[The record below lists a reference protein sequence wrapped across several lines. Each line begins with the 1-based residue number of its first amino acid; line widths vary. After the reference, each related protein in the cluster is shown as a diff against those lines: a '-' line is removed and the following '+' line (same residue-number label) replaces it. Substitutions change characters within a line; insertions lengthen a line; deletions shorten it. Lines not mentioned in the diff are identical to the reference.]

1 MAKFANINIE
11 FDAELKKN
19 YYDAYV
25 YEIKIFKG
33 KETFY
38 YVGWHMGLI
47 SDEYLCSSSDPILK
61 EDYANFDHEFNVIET
76 GTAYDMAYLEW
87 KMLSKVDAKNN
98 PFYYNKSNGG
108 GKYLKK
114 HGNIIMIDK
123 LEDEIKAKKYLAEPT
138 PLQKFID
145 EEIRPYQI
153 RDLDGTK
160 TSHVTD
166 LSHKIDELEGD
177 MSTWEPIV
185 IFEDMDGPGEDVLGQ
200 GNHTTTAGIKSSK
213 NYKISDI
220 PTQMI
225 PKSVWSK
232 LSPFELKTLLLRLNP
247 LPKKPSLPTSDPSA
261 VQWLTDNFKNNG
273 VPIKSDSNI
282 EELKKWGFSVQ
293 KITKGLMP
301 AAVKAVNNKNGLK
314 PGHIIIDY
322 TSGEAKQFLTN
333 AIEENTSDTEFAM
346 AWSSNWL
353 KWDKIMNDFFP
364 KHYKKNDWTIYI
376 YHTSTD
382 NKKTWEDTQF
392 SYYKTSFDILAE
404 QFGIQMHWEP
414 LLFSKKNPLL
424 NIKKKIK
431 KVKAATKKAA

>member
-1 MAKFANINIE
+1 MI
-11 FDAELKKN
+11 KN
-19 YYDAYV
+19 KDTQMIYEAYV

-33 KETFY
+33 EETFY

-87 KMLSKVDAKNN
+87 KMLTEVDAKNN

-138 PLQKFID
+138 PLQKFKD
-145 EEIRPYQI
+145 NQIRVFQI
-153 RDLDGTK
+153 RDIDGTK
-160 TSHVTD
+160 ASHVTS

-185 IFEDMDGPGEDVLGQ
+185 IFKDMDGPEEDVLGQ

-232 LSPFELKTLLLRLNP
+232 LSPFELETLLLRLNP
-247 LPKKPSLPTSDPSA
+247 LPEKPSLPTSETSA
-261 VQWLTDNFKNNG
+261 EQWLIKNLNKNG
-273 VPIKSDSNI
+273 VPIKSDSNV

-301 AAVKAVNNKNGLK
+301 SAIRSMNNKNGLK

-322 TSGEAKQFLTN
+322 TTGEAKQMLDD
-333 AIEENTSDTEFAM
+333 AISANKSDTEFAM
-346 AWSSNWL
+346 AWPSSWL
-353 KWDKIMNDFFP
+353 KWDKIMNDYFP
-364 KHYKKNDWTIYI
+364 LHNNKDFWTIYI
-376 YHTSTD
+376 FHKSAD
-382 NKKTWEDTQF
+382 DKKQWEDTEF
-392 SYYKTSFDILAE
+392 DKYKTTFDILAE
-404 QFGIQMHWEP
+404 KFDIQIDWEVLP
-414 LLFSKKNPLL
+414 FSKKNPLL
-424 NIKKKIK
+424 NNKKKTK
-431 KVKAATKKAA
+431 NGVNMKKAA